1 MARRTRSTRRVVAAT
16 VLMVGSLLLSACT
29 GPADAIP
36 DRTED
41 IGTAFD
47 SAITG
52 RLDAALA
59 EAMTLSGASGAI
71 AGVWA
76 PWAGQWVVSPGTTT
90 VDGSTPLTTDMH
102 FRIGDNTRSM
112 TCTVLLKLVDEGT
125 VKLSDPASQY
135 LKRMSNIDGITL
147 GQLCQNTS
155 GVRDYTASLR
165 PFFVNNPTRDW
176 PPLEVLSNGLA
187 ADRLGEPGTTFAESR
202 SGLVL
207 LGMALEAATG
217 EDWAALYERYI
228 FGPLGLDSTSFPSA
242 DETTVPGPYP
252 HGYAHSLT
260 VAGERV
266 CESLLDTTQL
276 SPSMAWVAGGVVST
290 LPDLKVWAEALA
302 GSRLVSKKSAQAQ
315 WATVPMGEGA
325 PAWRSFG
332 LGAQQLGPL
341 RGDSGVIPGYL
352 TTMLSDPESGLT
364 VAVMLNNSDAGP
376 GFVQALGQRLAF
388 IASTAP
394 AVNDKAP
401 TAALPWTEEDM
412 VAAMQATPVCP
423 PPAPPA
429 APDAAAPEG

>member
-1 MARRTRSTRRVVAAT
+1 MARRTRSARRVVAAT
-16 VLMVGSLLLSACT
+16 LLVIGSLLLSACT

-47 SAITG
+47 GATTE

-76 PWAGQWVVSPGTTT
+76 PWAGQWVVSPGATT
-90 VDGSTPLTTDMH
+90 VGGSTPLTSDMH

-135 LKRMSNIDGITL
+135 LERMSNIDGITL

-155 GVRDYTASLR
+155 GVRDYTAALR

-217 EDWAALYERYI
+217 EDWAALYERHI
-228 FGPLGLDSTSFPSA
+228 FDPLGLDGTSFPNA
-242 DETTVPGPYP
+242 DETSLPGPYP
-252 HGYAHSLT
+252 HGYAHALT

-266 CESLLDTTQL
+266 CESMVDTTQL
-276 SPSMAWVAGGVVST
+276 SPSMAWVSGGVVST

-302 GSRLVSKKSAQAQ
+302 EGRLVSEKSAKAQ

-341 RGDSGVIPGYL
+341 RGDSGAIPGYL
-352 TTMLSDPESGLT
+352 TMMLSDPESGLT

-388 IASTAP
+388 IASSAP
-394 AVNDKAP
+394 AVNDK
-401 TAALPWTEEDM
+401 TSTSALPWTEEEM

-429 APDAAAPEG
+429 APDAAAPAG